1 MVNNYQ
7 KGYMLEW
14 RCKKMLE
21 ERGWMA
27 LRSPA
32 SRDVADVFATKEG
45 KSLLIQAKKT
55 SKKALYVYGLNGLLE
70 TAKKYKAKPLLVYSF
85 YYTPIY
91 VKEVKNNNEKVL
103 KKDEHLTLEEYLKF

>member
-45 KSLLIQAKKT
+45 KSLLASLLQIT
-55 SKKALYVYGLNGLLE
+55 AL
-70 TAKKYKAKPLLVYSF
+70 
-85 YYTPIY
+85 
-91 VKEVKNNNEKVL
+91 
-103 KKDEHLTLEEYLKF
+103 